1 MLEKQ
6 YRQLISELH
15 HQAAEEKKANLRT
28 EPRAPAPVRSR
39 PRWSLAPVSRAL
51 VRLGKFVGDRRWLG
65 LACGGI
71 LLVIVGVW
79 LYGYSSQ
86 VRAPALHNGPVYQN
100 NQEGFRFLVS
110 TDDWVQSA
118 SAVVPRG
125 QAVDERMVV
134 EYKLLTSDAPAELR
148 VTAIDMNKSAV
159 DQYLVTH
166 TPDRKLWT
174 LAGEPESLNIGGVQ
188 AERVTLHGDAAAK
201 GELAREVVAFHRGQ
215 RYYFFIGDFAT
226 ADKKA
231 QQQIRRV
238 VDSVIWK

>member
-1 MLEKQ
+1 MLDKQ

-15 HQAAEEKKANLRT
+15 QQAAEEKRANLRT
-28 EPRAPAPVRSR
+28 EPRAPEPARR
-39 PRWSLAPVSRAL
+39 QPRWTLAPVNRAL
-51 VRLGKFVGDRRWLG
+51 VRLGKVLSDRRWLG
-65 LACGGI
+65 LACAGI
-71 LLVIVGVW
+71 LLAMAGVW
-79 LYGYSSQ
+79 LYSYSSQ
-86 VRAPALHNGPVYQN
+86 IRAPALHNGPVYQN

-110 TDDWVQSA
+110 TDDWVQTA
-118 SAVVPRG
+118 SAAVPRG
-125 QAVDERMVV
+125 QAADERMVV

-166 TPDRKLWT
+166 SPDRKLWT
-174 LAGEPESLNIGGVQ
+174 LAGETESLNIGGVP

-201 GELAREVVAFHRGQ
+201 GELTHEVVAFHRGE

-231 QQQIRRV
+231 QQHIRRV